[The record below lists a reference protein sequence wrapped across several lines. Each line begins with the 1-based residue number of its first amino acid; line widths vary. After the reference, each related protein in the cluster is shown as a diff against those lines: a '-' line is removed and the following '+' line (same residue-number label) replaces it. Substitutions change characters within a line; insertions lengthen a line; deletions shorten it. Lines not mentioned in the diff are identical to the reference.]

1 VRKRK
6 KLAKRE
12 GQKRRVRLWRSHGIM
27 IEKDEKLRKMKMRI
41 KTNGKAYKHVKKENR
56 DANHKRKILKCIIIK
71 FKL

>member
-12 GQKRRVRLWRSHGIM
+12 GQKRRVRLWRSHGII

-41 KTNGKAYKHVKKENR
+41 KTNGKAYKHAKK
-56 DANHKRKILKCIIIK
+56 
-71 FKL
+71 